1 MAKIK
6 TRKGQIT
13 TLSKAIQLN
22 TGGARKCRRRV
33 SRSYSRDRG
42 IRRVTLVTNQE
53 LSGKKKQRL
62 LSIRFVIHHK

>member
-22 TGGARKCRRRV
+22 TGGARRRV